1 MALAFPSIPGTIAGF
16 GLAGFGTATLV
27 PAAMHAADELPGL
40 RHGTGLTILGWLM
53 RVGFLFS
60 PPIVGFVADRTN
72 LATGLLIVPLA
83 GLLVIVCAGVLP
95 RKTRT

>member
-1 MALAFPSIPGTIAGF
+1 PTLPGTIIGF
-16 GLAGFGTATLV
+16 GLSGFGMATLI

-40 RHGTGLTILGWLM
+40 RHGTWFTILGWLM

-60 PPIVGFVADRTN
+60 PPIVGFVADRTT

-95 RKTRT
+95 RKIRV